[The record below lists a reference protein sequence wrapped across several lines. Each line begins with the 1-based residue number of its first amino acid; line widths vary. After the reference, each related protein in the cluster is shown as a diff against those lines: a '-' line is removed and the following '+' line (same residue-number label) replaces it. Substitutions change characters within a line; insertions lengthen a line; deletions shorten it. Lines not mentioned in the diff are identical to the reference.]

1 MKEGSSSILMELQ
14 MGILRPPRVEA
25 LTGLSRSTIRR
36 MVNDGSFPPPV
47 RLGAR
52 SIGWRESD
60 VMNWL
65 ETRPT
70 VELAS
75 SRCRD

>member
-1 MKEGSSSILMELQ
+1 

-36 MVNDGSFPPPV
+36 MVNNGSFPPPV
-47 RLGAR
+47 RLGLR

-70 VELAS
+70 VE
-75 SRCRD
+75 